1 MSFEFW
7 EQLFLFFKKNKTAV
21 IGYSKNEGRALWL
34 EIIIIIAIPM
44 ETAVIRTFERKVRWG
59 YQAEIVL
66 LLI

>member
-34 EIIIIIAIPM
+34 KIIIIAIPI
-44 ETAVIRTFERKVRWG
+44 ETAVIRTFGRKVRWG